1 MHHLQLIMNVT
12 VVTSE
17 NKHVGNSDIVT
28 NLIQTG

>member
-1 MHHLQLIMNVT
+1 MHHLQLVMSVT

-17 NKHVGNSDIVT
+17 NKHEGNYDIVT